1 MGSEHWKSMTLGDFV
16 TLQRGHDLPQQVRH
30 SGSVPI
36 LGSFGITG
44 FHDQA
49 KAQGPGVTIGR
60 SGASFGVVSY
70 SPVDYWPLNTVLYVV
85 DFHGN
90 DERFA
95 YYFLHQFDFKRYNTG
110 SVQPSL
116 NRNHIHPIPVKVPS
130 LPEQCAIAHILG
142 SLDDKIELNRQ
153 MNRTLEKM
161 AQAIFKS
168 WFIDFD
174 PVQAKAEGRDP
185 GPPKEIADLFPDSF
199 EDSELGPIP
208 KGWEISTIGENAA
221 KLSKGTTPRKKDVLL
236 AEDSPTI
243 PFLKVKNISDS
254 GEIDISSLEKIP
266 RSIHEG
272 ALKRSMLKAGDVL
285 FSIAGTIGR
294 VTILPMEL
302 DDSNTNQAIAFIR
315 PQSHGLPAQYMRLLL
330 LTDRM
335 QFEAKSRV
343 VQGVQANVSLTVL
356 SELKFPKPP
365 SELVDFWSK
374 YCTSIFEQQMLLFR
388 ESRILVSIR
397 DTLLPKLISG
407 ELCVPDVE
415 KFIEEAGV

>member
-1 MGSEHWKSMTLGDFV
+1 MNW
-16 TLQRGHDLPQQVRH
+16 
-30 SGSVPI
+30 
-36 LGSFGITG
+36 
-44 FHDQA
+44 
-49 KAQGPGVTIGR
+49 TI
-60 SGASFGVVSY
+60 
-70 SPVDYWPLNTVLYVV
+70 
-85 DFHGN
+85 
-90 DERFA
+90 
-95 YYFLHQFDFKRYNTG
+95 
-110 SVQPSL
+110 
-116 NRNHIHPIPVKVPS
+116 
-130 LPEQCAIAHILG
+130 
-142 SLDDKIELNRQ
+142 
-153 MNRTLEKM
+153 EKM

-174 PVQAKAEGRDP
+174 PVRAKAEGRDP
-185 GPPKEIADLFPDSF
+185 NLPKEIADLFPDRF
-199 EDSELGPIP
+199 EDSELGKIP

-221 KLSKGTTPRKKDVLL
+221 KLSKGTTPRKKDVSL

-272 ALKRSMLKAGDVL
+272 ALKRSMLKANDVL

-302 DDSNTNQAIAFIR
+302 DGSNTNQAIAFIR

-388 ESRILVSIR
+388 ESRTLASLR
-397 DTLLPKLISG
+397 ETLLPKLISG
-407 ELCVPDVE
+407 ELRVPNAE
-415 KFIEEAGV
+415 KLLEGTV